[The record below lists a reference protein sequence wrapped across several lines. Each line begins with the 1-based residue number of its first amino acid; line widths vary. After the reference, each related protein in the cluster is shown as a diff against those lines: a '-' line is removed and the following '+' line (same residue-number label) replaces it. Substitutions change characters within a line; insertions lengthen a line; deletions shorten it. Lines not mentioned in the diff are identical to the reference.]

1 MSKTVEYRCNVC
13 GKLLKGT
20 DDRTVKNES
29 ALLRLWAPTEAR
41 AGAGQRF
48 DLCLEHFDAF
58 VAFLETGRVKE
69 EGDV

>member
-20 DDRTVKNES
+20 DERTVKNES
-29 ALLRLWAPTEAR
+29 ALLRLWAPGETR
-41 AGAGQRF
+41 AGAGQRL

-58 VAFLETGRVKE
+58 VTFLETGRPRE
-69 EGDV
+69 DGE